1 MKHYFNVNTTNTMT
15 TLISSENFDMK
26 SRSFKKTPK
35 LEYINERIVNSR
47 LTSLY
52 KSLLNNDYDRTKF
65 LVEDTINMIKTTTE
79 IDIDKELYKKI
90 IDELYQ
96 MIMELIF
103 KKYNSVHDRIR
114 DLHYLIIQSYL
125 QL

>member
-1 MKHYFNVNTTNTMT
+1 MT
-15 TLISSENFDMK
+15 TLIASKNNFDMNY
-26 SRSFKKTPK
+26 RPFKKTPK
-35 LEYINERIVNSR
+35 LEYINEGIVNSR
-47 LTSLY
+47 LKGLY
-52 KSLLNNDYDRTKF
+52 KSILNNDYDRTKF

-79 IDIDKELYKKI
+79 IDIDKELYNKI

-125 QL
+125 Q

>member
-65 LVEDTINMIKTTTE
+65 LVEDTINMIKTTK
-79 IDIDKELYKKI
+79 IYYYDITTNYNNKI
-90 IDELYQ
+90 I
-96 MIMELIF
+96 
-103 KKYNSVHDRIR
+103 
-114 DLHYLIIQSYL
+114 
-125 QL
+125 